1 MTVED
6 VEDQAPSTGR
16 GVHRAAHRA
25 IRQTSVVTARLARDG
40 SGNTPQRSI
49 RIPDDEWEAA
59 KAAADERGET
69 LSDVLRLALRR
80 YTARHAKRA
89 GKNGAE

>member
-1 MTVED
+1 
-6 VEDQAPSTGR
+6 
-16 GVHRAAHRA
+16 
-25 IRQTSVVTARLARDG
+25 VTARLARDG

-59 KAAADERGET
+59 KAAADDRGET
-69 LSDVLRLALRR
+69 LSNVIRIALRR
-80 YTARHAKRA
+80 YAARHAKQA

>member
-6 VEDQAPSTGR
+6 LQNQAPSTGR
-16 GVHRAAHRA
+16 GARHAKRRA

-59 KAAADERGET
+59 KAAADDRGET
-69 LSDVLRLALRR
+69 LSDVIRMALKR
-80 YTARHAKRA
+80 YTARHAKQA